1 MFSGCVSGL
10 NERFQRSKHGS
21 RKNLQRNSKIRVEC
35 KEGIC
40 NSREKLGE
48 PECFCRK
55 RCKGT
60 MRDDAV
66 RVIAE
71 DVFARWGENGG
82 AMEAGGEVGS
92 EKRPDWKR
100 AKETGA
106 VGESAGMSGA
116 GE

>member
-1 MFSGCVSGL
+1 
-10 NERFQRSKHGS
+10 
-21 RKNLQRNSKIRVEC
+21 
-35 KEGIC
+35 
-40 NSREKLGE
+40 
-48 PECFCRK
+48 
-55 RCKGT
+55 

-66 RVIAE
+66 RVIAK
-71 DVFARWGENGG
+71 DVFACWGENGG

-106 VGESAGMSGA
+106 VGESAGVSGA